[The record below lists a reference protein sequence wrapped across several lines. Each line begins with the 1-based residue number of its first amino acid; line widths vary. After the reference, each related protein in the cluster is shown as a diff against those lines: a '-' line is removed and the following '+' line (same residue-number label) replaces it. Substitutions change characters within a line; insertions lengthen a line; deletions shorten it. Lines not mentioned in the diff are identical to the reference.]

1 MTDESVLERLDVIR
15 EALRTVP
22 SVMLVGASG
31 LLSIVI
37 FARLLSQA
45 QVGLYSVGLSIVML
59 VNALAIGIGL
69 AVKKRASE
77 DNEETPFYLSSGL
90 LLLGVWL
97 AVAIAALIGST
108 PILQTY
114 TEFTE
119 TQIFALAFFVVWHCV
134 FTLVREYISGVG
146 YPGKAEIG
154 AVFRAVLMLVA
165 QVALITLL
173 PYGVTGLF
181 VGGGL
186 GYCLGTL
193 GLLVFGAWNDVITR
207 QLPSRETIQ
216 DVLAFSK
223 WSIIDQSVS
232 TSYRWFDTVV
242 VFIVGSAAA
251 SGQFKVI
258 YTVVTGAV
266 MFANGIRKPAYVK
279 LSNRHSNDKSIVPI
293 ASKIAGYISWA
304 AIGAL
309 FGVAVLGEEILYYV
323 FGAAYAQ
330 GGHAL
335 ILLGFFMVFFTQRI
349 GFEMFYYVQDKPR
362 MSMRMNLLV
371 VITFL
376 SLLSIQ
382 YVLGIATQYPI
393 ISVAGT
399 LLASEIVRYVAY
411 VLMIHSETGEWFTSR
426 IMIENF
432 VSGSVMGVVLY
443 LLKDSVG
450 VPTVFHL
457 VGMIGGGLFVYVLV
471 EYLVFGRSLETVRN
485 DIA

>member
-1 MTDESVLERLDVIR
+1 MSDDSVLERLDVLR

-31 LLSIVI
+31 LVSIVI

-77 DNEETPFYLSSGL
+77 DNSQTPFYLVSGL
-90 LLLGVWL
+90 LLLGAWL
-97 AVAIAALIGST
+97 LVSLVILIGST
-108 PILQTY
+108 PILKSY
-114 TEFTE
+114 TEFTSE
-119 TQIFALAFFVVWHCV
+119 QILALAFFVFWHSV

-165 QVALITLL
+165 QIVLITVL

-181 VGGGL
+181 IGGGI
-186 GYCLGTL
+186 GYSLGTI
-193 GLLVFGAWNDVITR
+193 GLLVFGSFKNVVTSQI
-207 QLPSRETIQ
+207 PSRETIA
-216 DVLAFSK
+216 DVLSFSK

-242 VFIVGSAAA
+242 VFLVGSAAA

-266 MFANGIRKPAYVK
+266 MFANGVRKPAYVK
-279 LSNRHSNDKSIVPI
+279 LSNRHSNQKPIVPL
-293 ASKIAGYISWA
+293 ASKISGYISWA

-309 FGVAVLGEEILYYV
+309 FGVTVLGEEILYYV
-323 FGAAYAQ
+323 FGEAYAQ
-330 GGHAL
+330 GGIAL
-335 ILLGFFMVFFTQRI
+335 ILLGVFMVFFSQRI

-371 VITFL
+371 VTTFL
-376 SLLSIQ
+376 TLLSIQ
-382 YVLGIATQYPI
+382 YVLGIASLYPI
-393 ISVAGT
+393 ISVSAT
-399 LLASEIVRYVAY
+399 LLASELVRYSAY
-411 VLMIHSETGEWFTSR
+411 LLMIHSETDEWFVSR
-426 IMIENF
+426 IMIENV
-432 VSGSVMGVVLY
+432 VSGGIMAGALFG
-443 LLKDSVG
+443 LKFAVG
-450 VPTVFHL
+450 VPTAFHL
-457 VGMIGGGLFVYVLV
+457 FGLIGVGLGVYIVAEYVL
-471 EYLVFGRSLETVRN
+471 FGRSLSSVKQ

>member
-1 MTDESVLERLDVIR
+1 MSDDSVLERLDVLR

-31 LLSIVI
+31 LLSIVV

-77 DNEETPFYLSSGL
+77 DNRQTPFYLVSGL
-90 LLLGVWL
+90 LLLGAWL
-97 AVAIAALIGST
+97 LVALVILIGST
-108 PILQTY
+108 PILKSY
-114 TEFTE
+114 TEFTSE
-119 TQIFALAFFVVWHCV
+119 QILALSFFVFWHSV

-154 AVFRAVLMLVA
+154 AVFRAILMLVA
-165 QVALITLL
+165 QVVLITVL

-181 VGGGL
+181 IGGAI
-186 GYCLGTL
+186 GYCLGTV
-193 GLLVFGAWNDVITR
+193 GLLVFGSVKNVVTS
-207 QLPSRETIQ
+207 QLPSRETIM
-216 DVLAFSK
+216 DVLTFSK
-223 WSIIDQSVS
+223 WSIIDQSIS

-242 VFIVGSAAA
+242 VFIVGGAAA

-266 MFANGIRKPAYVK
+266 MFANGVRKPAYVK
-279 LSNRHSNDKSIVPI
+279 LSNRHSNQEPI
-293 ASKIAGYISWA
+293 IPLASKISGYISWA

-309 FGVAVLGEEILYYV
+309 FGVTVLGEEILYYV

-330 GGHAL
+330 GGLAL
-335 ILLGFFMVFFTQRI
+335 IILGVFMVFFSQRI
-349 GFEMFYYVQDKPR
+349 GFEMFYYIQDKPR

-371 VITFL
+371 VVTFL
-376 SLLSIQ
+376 VLLAVQ
-382 YVLGIATQYPI
+382 YILGIASQYPI
-393 ISVAGT
+393 ISVSGT
-399 LLASEIVRYVAY
+399 LLASELVRYGAY
-411 VLMIHSETGEWFTSR
+411 LTMIHTETDEWFISW
-426 IMIENF
+426 IMVEN
-432 VSGSVMGVVLY
+432 VISGSIMAGALY
-443 LLKDSVG
+443 GLKTFFG
-450 VPTVFHL
+450 VPTAFHL
-457 VGMIGGGLFVYVLV
+457 FGMIGAGLFVYILS
-471 EYLVFGRSLETVRN
+471 EYLLFGRSLSSVKQ